1 MPPLRPDPVPTR
13 VFLAYAHDGEGLPG
27 TDSIQK
33 IPMQYPLPPD
43 IVSFA
48 TTNLPSVEE
57 LRVLVV
63 FVEGRERWHNA
74 DTIAKTLHISD
85 TVAQAALDHLARRNL
100 LDIRVTDDVRYRFR
114 PGTPLLESQATAVVA
129 TYRRN
134 PRQILKLIN

>member
-1 MPPLRPDPVPTR
+1 MPNVS
-13 VFLAYAHDGEGLPG
+13 EE
-27 TDSIQK
+27 SI
-33 IPMQYPLPPD
+33 YTPPD
-43 IVSFA
+43 FSAPHLQAAPPARVVACEADGVLPEGFFA